1 MKRSTWVA
9 ILVFMLIRPVP
20 VWADAPL
27 VNKLVASDGAPD
39 DYFGWSV
46 SVSSDVC
53 IIGADGD
60 DNGGVNT
67 GSAYI
72 FRFQDPNWVEE
83 VKLTAFDGEAEDYF
97 GWSVSV
103 SGEVCVVGARGDDD
117 NGLASGSSYVFRFDG
132 EQWIEEAKLTASDG
146 ETWDHFGHSVSISG
160 NVCIVGA
167 KNDYDNGDG
176 SGSAYIFRYDG
187 AEWIEEQKLTASDAD
202 SWDNFG
208 VCVSM
213 NPDVC
218 LVGARGNDGYAGA
231 AYVFRYSEPNWI
243 QEAKLVAFDRA
254 ENDWFGTSVAI
265 DDDVCVVGAV
275 GDDDD
280 GEQSGSAY
288 VFRFDGADWL
298 HEAKLTASDGMY
310 YDDFGESV
318 AVNSNVC
325 LVGAYRDGDDVS
337 YTGSA
342 YVFRFE
348 DPNWVE
354 KDKLTAFDPNDRD
367 YFGWSVSLDSGNA
380 VIGANGKDAN
390 TGAAYAYA
398 VATCPTADFN
408 PDCFVNLSDLA
419 VLSDEW
425 LVLYDMDDLLT
436 LAQQWLSDSGE

>member
-9 ILVFMLIRPVP
+9 ILVFTLIRPVP

-27 VNKLVASDGAPD
+27 VDKLVASDGAPD

-53 IIGADGD
+53 IIGADED

-72 FRFQDPNWVEE
+72 FRFQDPNWGEE
-83 VKLTAFDGEAEDYF
+83 VKLTAFDGEADDFFGGSVSVSQDVCVIGAHGNDDNGDASGSAYVYRFDGNDWVYEAKLLASDGQVRDLF

-103 SGEVCVVGARGDDD
+103 
-117 NGLASGSSYVFRFDG
+117 
-132 EQWIEEAKLTASDG
+132 
-146 ETWDHFGHSVSISG
+146 SG

-167 KNDYDNGDG
+167 KSDSDNGVS

-187 AEWIEEQKLTASDAD
+187 GEWIEEQKLTASDAD

-218 LVGARGNDGYAGA
+218 LVGAWGNDSYAGA
-231 AYVFRYSEPNWI
+231 AYVFRYSEPNWV
-243 QEAKLVAFDRA
+243 QEAKLVAFDQA
-254 ENDWFGTSVAI
+254 EYDWFGESVAI
-265 DDDVCVVGAV
+265 DGDICIVGAV
-275 GDDDD
+275 GDDDG

-288 VFRFDGADWL
+288 VFRFDGADWI
-298 HEAKLTASDGMY
+298 HEAKLTASDATF
-310 YDDFGESV
+310 YDLFGESV

-342 YVFRFE
+342 YIFRFE

-354 KDKLTAFDPNDRD
+354 KDKLTAFDAGDRD

-380 VIGANGKDAN
+380 VIGADGKDGN
-390 TGAAYAYA
+390 TGAVYVYA
-398 VATCPTADFN
+398 VAACPTADFSG
-408 PDCFVNLSDLA
+408 DCQVNLADVA
-419 VLSDEW
+419 VLADEW
-425 LVLYDMDDLLT
+425 LVVYDMSDLLI
-436 LAQQWLSDSGE
+436 LAQQWLGGSGG